1 MVDILQVSHYKLGLP
16 VAIHSYR
23 RDDIKCKLIYD
34 FLKNLL
40 SLSTS
45 FHIFSKALNL
55 VAICMFLNNQFNL
68 FLRMAKKTGKDLCQK
83 KNRNVVYRYLIYIQ
97 TV

>member
-55 VAICMFLNNQFNL
+55 VAIRMFLDNQFNL
-68 FLRMAKKTGKDLCQK
+68 FLRMAKKNWQGSMSKEKTEMLFID
-83 KNRNVVYRYLIYIQ
+83 I
-97 TV
+97 